1 MAQLSDFL
9 KNPTVRT
16 TAIGIGIAVL
26 VPIVAAKLAPFVR
39 PLARSVFKLG
49 TVTYEKGRET
59 IAEYGEIVEDMV
71 AEVREELH
79 AEQQEPDFALEE
91 SIATADDPAVTSRIE
106 PSKAE
111 SD

>member
-1 MAQLSDFL
+1 MAQVSDFL

-16 TAIGIGIAVL
+16 MAIGLGIAVL

-39 PLARSVFKLG
+39 PLARSAFKIG
-49 TVTYEKGRET
+49 AVTYEKGRET

-71 AEVREELH
+71 AEVREEMH
-79 AEQQEPDFALEE
+79 AEQQEQEFSLKD
-91 SIATADDPAVTSRIE
+91 ATAPESGPIGTPGEAPI
-106 PSKAE
+106 KAE